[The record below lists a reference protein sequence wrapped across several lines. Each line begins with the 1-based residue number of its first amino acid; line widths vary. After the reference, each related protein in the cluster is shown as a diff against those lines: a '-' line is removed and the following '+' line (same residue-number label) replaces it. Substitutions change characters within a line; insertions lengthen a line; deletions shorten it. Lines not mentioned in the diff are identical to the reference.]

1 MMVTIPR
8 LATKYLIK
16 EEETDGHS
24 PLRFICNND
33 DIYFCKYLKSIGKS
47 ELNCLAYEVVAHF
60 LLKEL
65 HIPTPD
71 IALVQVAEGT
81 LTKEKIKNN
90 KRLQINDICF
100 GSRNLATASE
110 INDLQKCNTKTDFNT
125 LVNPD
130 DIIRIA
136 LFDLWINNVDRGRFI
151 NPGFNYNLMLNKQG
165 SKQQIIAFDHAFI
178 FGGINQIGI
187 FNPAMPL
194 ETQNKLHQSEYY
206 NSVINYIDYFEFEK
220 IVNNFVLLLKT
231 SYQEIIIDI
240 IEQLTPIWNLTP
252 NLAQRIQEYLYN
264 DARIER
270 VKTTIMNTKTPN

>member
-1 MMVTIPR
+1 MITIPR
-8 LATKYLIK
+8 ITTKYLIK

-24 PLRFICNND
+24 PLRFICSTD
-33 DIYFCKYLKSIGKS
+33 TIYFCKYLKSISKL
-47 ELNCLAYEVVAHF
+47 ELNCLAYEVVAHY
-60 LLKEL
+60 LLKQL

-71 IALVQVAEGT
+71 IALVQVTEGT
-81 LTKEKIKNN
+81 LNKDKIKNN
-90 KRLQINDICF
+90 RRLKNNDICF
-100 GSRNLATASE
+100 GSKNLATASE
-110 INDLQKCNTKTDFNT
+110 INDLQKCNTKTEFNS
-125 LVNPD
+125 LVNPH

-136 LFDLWINNVDRGRFI
+136 LFDLWINNTDRGRFI

-165 SKQQIIAFDHAFI
+165 IKQQIIAFDHAFI

-206 NSVINYIDYFEFEK
+206 KSVINYIDYFEFEK

-231 SYQEIIIDI
+231 NYHEIIIDVM
-240 IEQLTPIWNLTP
+240 EQLTPIWNLTP
-252 NLAQRIQEYLYN
+252 NLAQRIQDYLCN

-270 VKTTIMNTKTPN
+270 VKTTIMHTKTPN